1 MKHWIRRS
9 FKTRIFYTVLLVSL
23 LPLVVCDVIMLPI
36 LISHSETKIA
46 QESRQQI
53 ALIRDAL
60 SELTESLSD
69 ALPLLAQ
76 NDTVRGALTAGTRE
90 TSALYP
96 LLFQAAT
103 DTGFYA
109 GVGLFDSEG
118 VCRYAINGIDASATL
133 SPNWGVL
140 RLANQTNGPVY
151 ADGADDIVFYMAQAV
166 PGVDGSIAG
175 YAVFAVNETQTERL
189 FSIPSDTTADIL
201 LLNTSWEPLYSSQP
215 TLGDTVAVML
225 RQQLWDG
232 KKLTGSGGEFAYFVE
247 RETLSGYFLVVQKPK
262 VFTASIINAFY
273 FISILMGV
281 LCLILCFWGAWL
293 LSRHLSRPIQELSSA
308 MGAVER
314 GQFAVRM
321 RENRED
327 ELGKLAV
334 GFNRM
339 TQEYSLNLQRS
350 VQRQKE
356 LNDTRL
362 RMMQAQLNPHFLYNT
377 LDAMK
382 WLGTTNRIPE
392 IAAMATDLAFI
403 LRSSITGSN
412 LIPLQKELDL
422 VEHYVN
428 IQNVRFENCFTCEID
443 VLEAYQSCLVPKL
456 VLQPLVENAILHGI
470 GNQNDG
476 FIKLSAMQEQESLV
490 ITVSD
495 NGCGIPAEVLDMLNS
510 PNKRM
515 HGGHLGL
522 YNVDSI
528 IKLYFGR
535 KYGITASIE
544 PEGGSR
550 VSVRLPMT
558 REEENDAQDYDR

>member
-23 LPLVVCDVIMLPI
+23 LPLVICDVIMLPI
-36 LISHSETKIA
+36 LIAHSETKIA
-46 QESRQQI
+46 QESRQQM
-53 ALIRDAL
+53 ALSQDAL
-60 SELTESLSD
+60 SGLAESLND
-69 ALPLLAQ
+69 ALLALAQ
-76 NDTVRGALTAGTRE
+76 DEAVRGALAADPVE

-103 DTGFYA
+103 KTDFYA
-109 GVGLFDSEG
+109 GIGLFDSEG
-118 VCRYAINGIDASATL
+118 ICRYAINGIDVGATL
-133 SPNWGVL
+133 SPHWGVL
-140 RLANQTNGPVY
+140 RLAGQADGPVH
-151 ADGADDIVFYMAQAV
+151 ADGEGDVVFYAAQAV
-166 PGVDGSIAG
+166 PDADGSIVG
-175 YAVFAVNETQTERL
+175 YAVFAVNETQTDRL
-189 FSIPSDTTADIL
+189 FSILNDTTADLL
-201 LLNTSWEPLYSSQP
+201 LLNASWEPLYSSQP
-215 TLGDTVAVML
+215 TLGDTIAAAL
-225 RQQLWDG
+225 RQQLWEG
-232 KKLTGSGGEFAYFVE
+232 KKLDGSGGEFAYFIQQ
-247 RETLSGYFLVVQKPK
+247 ETLSGYFLIVQKPK
-262 VFTASIINAFY
+262 VFTASIVHAFY

-293 LSRHLSRPIQELSSA
+293 LSRHLSRPIRELSAA

-314 GQFAVRM
+314 GQFAVRL
-321 RENRED
+321 RESRED

-377 LDAMK
+377 LDVMK
-382 WLGTTNRIPE
+382 WLGTTNHIPE

-412 LIPLQKELDL
+412 LILLQTELDL
-422 VEHYVN
+422 VEHYVS
-428 IQNVRFENCFTCEID
+428 IQNVRFGNRFTCEID
-443 VLEAYQSCLVPKL
+443 IPEAYQNCLVPKL
-456 VLQPLVENAILHGI
+456 VLQPLVENAILHGVAS
-470 GNQNDG
+470 QNDG
-476 FIKLSAMQEQESLV
+476 FIKLSALQEQETLV
-490 ITVSD
+490 ITVTD

-510 PNKRM
+510 PDKRI

-528 IKLYFGR
+528 IKLYFGH
-535 KYGITASIE
+535 KYGITASSG
-544 PEGGSR
+544 PDGGSR

-558 REEENDAQDYDR
+558 REEKSDAQGPDR

>member
-23 LPLVVCDVIMLPI
+23 LPLVICDVIMLPI
-36 LISHSETKIA
+36 LIAHSETKIA
-46 QESRQQI
+46 KESRQQM
-53 ALIRDAL
+53 ALIQDAL
-60 SELTESLSD
+60 SGLTESLNE
-69 ALPLLAQ
+69 ALPAMAQDEAVRSALAT
-76 NDTVRGALTAGTRE
+76 DTPE
-90 TSALYP
+90 TNSLYP

-118 VCRYAINGIDASATL
+118 VCRYAVNGIDVGATL

-140 RLANQTNGPVY
+140 RSAGQANGPVY
-151 ADGADDIVFYMAQAV
+151 ADGADDVVFYAAQAV
-166 PGVDGSIAG
+166 LDADGSVAG
-175 YAVFAVNETQTERL
+175 YMVFAVNTTQTDRL
-189 FSIPSDTTADIL
+189 FAILNDTAADIL
-201 LLNTSWEPLYSSQP
+201 LLNARWEPLFSTQP
-215 TLGDTVAVML
+215 ALGGAVAAAL

-232 KKLTGSGGEFAYFVE
+232 KKLTGSGGEFAYFVQQ
-247 RETLSGYFLVVQKPK
+247 ETTSGYILIVQKPK
-262 VFTASIINAFY
+262 TFTESIIQAFY

-293 LSRHLSRPIQELSSA
+293 LSRHLSRPIRELSTA

-314 GQFAVRM
+314 GQFGVRL

-327 ELGKLAV
+327 ELGTLAV

-377 LDAMK
+377 LDVMK
-382 WLGTTNRIPE
+382 WLGTTNHIPE

-428 IQNVRFENCFTCEID
+428 IQNVRFADRFTCEID
-443 VLEAYQSCLVPKL
+443 VPEAYQRCLVPKL
-456 VLQPLVENAILHGI
+456 VLQPLVENAILHGVAA
-470 GNQNDG
+470 QDDG
-476 FIKLSAMQEQESLV
+476 YIKLSAQQEQEALV
-490 ITVSD
+490 ITVAD
-495 NGCGIPAEVLDMLNS
+495 NGCGIAPEVLTMLNS
-510 PNKRM
+510 RDQRM

-528 IKLYFGR
+528 IKLYFGS
-535 KYGITASIE
+535 KYGITADSG
-544 PEGGSR
+544 PQGGSR
-550 VSVRLPMT
+550 VSVRLPIT
-558 REEENDAQDYDR
+558 QEEEKDAQGFDR